1 MKGKHILVVEDIE
14 VNRLVLVKILKTRGA
29 TCDIAKDGREAVEM
43 FEKSDPG
50 EYDMILMD
58 VQMPVMNGYQ
68 ATREIRK
75 GNHPCGKTVP
85 IIAMTTSGMP
95 WKRGWM
101 PTSRSR
107 SYWLIWK
114 RQSRKYWKKK
124 RKSRDKKKGAME
136 WDTEKNWK
144 IWA

>member
-85 IIAMTTSGMP
+85 IIAMTANAFADDVRDALEAGMDAHVAKP
-95 WKRGWM
+95 II
-101 PTSRSR
+101 
-107 SYWLIWK
+107 L
-114 RQSRKYWKKK
+114 
-124 RKSRDKKKGAME
+124 ANL
-136 WDTEKNWK
+136 EKTIREVLEEK
-144 IWA
+144 EKEQG